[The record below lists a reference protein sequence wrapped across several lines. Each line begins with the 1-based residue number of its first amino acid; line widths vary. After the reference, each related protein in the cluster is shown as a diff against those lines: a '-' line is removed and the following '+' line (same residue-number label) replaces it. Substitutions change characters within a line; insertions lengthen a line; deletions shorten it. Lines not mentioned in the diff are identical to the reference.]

1 MVSHL
6 ERGLAMA
13 LKLHKKYYKK
23 QKIFIKIYKKIQIDD
38 IIIHVHTNME
48 GEI

>member
-1 MVSHL
+1 
-6 ERGLAMA
+6 MA
-13 LKLHKKYYKK
+13 LKMHKNEAWFEKIFRKTYKK
-23 QKIFIKIYKKIQIDD
+23 SKIDD

>member
-1 MVSHL
+1 
-6 ERGLAMA
+6 MA
-13 LKLHKKYYKK
+13 LKMHKNKAGFE
-23 QKIFIKIYKKIQIDD
+23 KIFRKIYKKLKRDD

>member
-1 MVSHL
+1 
-6 ERGLAMA
+6 MA
-13 LKLHKKYYKK
+13 LKMHKNEAWFE
-23 QKIFIKIYKKIQIDD
+23 KIFRKIYKKSKRDD

>member
-1 MVSHL
+1 
-6 ERGLAMA
+6 MA
-13 LKLHKKYYKK
+13 LKLHKNKAEFK
-23 QKIFIKIYKKIQIDD
+23 KIFRKIYKKLKRDD